1 MINSTQKRL
10 TPLGWLLHA
19 CGLLLAAAIFAIA
32 LIAYRSLDRDCDRL
46 ARQVSA
52 TSRFLNTG
60 DEIHFD
66 HRNLNQ
72 RLSEMEGRLTD
83 LMTRIPAAR
92 NESDFLAQLAEL
104 AHQCKLKIQN
114 YRPGVVFEK
123 EKYSEMAIRLSAEGS
138 YQSCCRFLAGL
149 ESLPRLCRITHLNI
163 SASDNAEIYP
173 IELTLRIYFAPLQQ
187 TTTQELRN
195 KHG

>member
-10 TPLGWLLHA
+10 ASLGWWLHA
-19 CGLLLAAAIFAIA
+19 GGLLLTAAIFAIA
-32 LIAYRSLDRDCDRL
+32 LIAYQSFDRDRDRLDR
-46 ARQVSA
+46 QISA
-52 TSRFLNTG
+52 MSRFLNTG

-66 HRNLNQ
+66 HRDLNQ
-72 RLSEMEGRLTD
+72 RLSVMEGRLTD

-92 NESDFLAQLAEL
+92 NESDFLAQLTEL
-104 AHQCKLKIQN
+104 AHQYKLKIQN

-123 EKYSEMAIRLSAEGS
+123 EKYSEMEIKLSAEGS

-163 SASDNAEIYP
+163 SAPDDAEIYP
-173 IELTLRIYFAPLQQ
+173 IEMTLRIYFAPLQQ
-187 TTTQELRN
+187 TTSQELRN